1 MSASGVDPRARVAA
15 PMNQVFPALSAVM
28 VVGSR
33 RRRAQAAIEA
43 IGSQTIA
50 DRMELVVID
59 VTDPKRHPDL
69 AMPERMRATCLRFPS
84 GTSWGN
90 CRHHGL
96 KHAAAPLV
104 AFIEDHCFASPRWA
118 EAVVEAFR
126 SGHAAVGYGFTNANP
141 RSLIS
146 RASMLVDY
154 GPWMVPN
161 ESQTL
166 SRLPGNNVAY
176 RKDRIEVFGAALG
189 DLLEAD
195 YNLHRALTDHGQTLF
210 MAADAVTA
218 HQNFESLWK
227 TIAANRAY
235 ARLLAAHRRE
245 REGWSLLRRLVYA
258 VGTPVVSTP
267 VRLSRLFASLRFRRD
282 ATEAFM
288 LCLRSLLLLVI
299 VYEAAAFDEALG
311 YWFGPGRAHD
321 RLLHWEADV
330 ERVEDADADG

>member
-1 MSASGVDPRARVAA
+1 MGLESRAIDAA
-15 PMNQVFPALSAVM
+15 QMNQATPSLSTIM

-33 RRRAQAAIEA
+33 RRRAQTAIDA
-43 IGSQTIA
+43 LGSQTIA
-50 DRMELVVID
+50 GQMELVIVD
-59 VTDPKRHPDL
+59 ATDPTRHPDL
-69 AMPERMRATCLRFPS
+69 AMPERMRATYLRFPS

-104 AFIEDHCFASPRWA
+104 AFIEDHCFAGPGWA
-118 EAVVEAFR
+118 DAVVKAFQ

-161 ESQTL
+161 ESRIL

-176 RKDRIEVFGAALG
+176 RKDRIGVFGDALG
-189 DLLEAD
+189 NLLEAD
-195 YNLHRALTDHGQTLF
+195 YNLHQALTARGETLF
-210 MAADAVTA
+210 MAADAVTS

-235 ARLLAAHRRE
+235 ARLLASHRRE
-245 REGWSLLRRLVYA
+245 REGWGPLKRLFYA

-267 VRLSRLFASLRFRRD
+267 VRLSRLFTSLRFHRD
-282 ATEAFM
+282 APDAFR
-288 LCLRSLLLLVI
+288 LCLQSLLYLVI
-299 VYEAAAFDEALG
+299 VFEAAAFDEALG
-311 YWFGPGRAHD
+311 YWFGPGLAHD

-330 ERVEDADADG
+330 ERIEDADADR